1 MEEPLFSPLDEM
13 PFDEVL
19 TALLDEDQILD
30 PLYLYRLSDISQE
43 NLSSLAKIWGDIMVV
58 RRRALIE
65 DLEAL
70 VDANN
75 LLSFEGVYR
84 LALKDEDDQ
93 VRFFTTRAIEIFDTD
108 DLIPYFL
115 DVLEKEESVDVR
127 AVTASVLGKYVYR
140 GELDKISARLKKKI
154 EDKLLAILK
163 GKDPDDIRR
172 RALEAISHSSRDEV
186 REHILQAY
194 ESDQEEWIASAVF
207 AMGRSLDS
215 DYGEMVCDQLDH
227 TSPIVRLEAVRACG
241 ELTLE
246 DAIPIVIDLLNDL
259 PDIRE
264 AAILALS
271 QIGGEDVG
279 PALLGLLDD
288 EITDDEA
295 DLIQGALERLDFLE
309 EGLDLALFDL
319 PLDNEDN
326 LILDDYDYQQDGFDD
341 DDFDDDD
348 IGLEDFDLDDDYWME

>member
-1 MEEPLFSPLDEM
+1 MEDPLFSPLDEL

-43 NLSSLAKIWGDIMVV
+43 NLASLARIWGDIMIV

-65 DLEAL
+65 DLEVL
-70 VDANN
+70 TDDNT

-84 LALKDEDDQ
+84 LALKDEDEQ
-93 VRFFTTRAIEIFDTD
+93 VRFFTTRAIEVFDTD

-115 DVLEKEESVDVR
+115 DVLEKEESVDLR
-127 AVTASVLGKYVYR
+127 AVTTSILGKYIYR
-140 GELDKISARLKKKI
+140 GELDKISAKLKKKI
-154 EDKLLAILK
+154 EDKLFAILK
-163 GKDPDDIRR
+163 SSEPDDIRR
-172 RALEAISHSSRDEV
+172 RALEAISFSSRDEV
-186 REHILQAY
+186 RDHILLAY
-194 ESDQEEWIASAVF
+194 ESDDEDWIASAIF
-207 AMGRSLDS
+207 AMGRSLDIE
-215 DYGEMVCDQLDH
+215 YGEMVCDRLDH
-227 TSPIVRLEAVRACG
+227 TSPRVRLEAVRACG

-246 DAIPIVIDLLNDL
+246 DALPIILDLLDDL
-259 PDIRE
+259 PAIRE

-271 QIGGEDVG
+271 QIGGEDAG
-279 PALLGLLDD
+279 PALQGLLDD

-295 DLIQGALERLDFLE
+295 DLIQSALERLDFLE
-309 EGLDLALFDL
+309 DGVDLALFDL
-319 PLDNEDN
+319 PLDDDDD
-326 LILDDYDYQQDGFDD
+326 LILDDYDYQQDGYED